1 MPFGK
6 PCLMIVSLMQNL
18 SQMTTQL
25 HKLNTIILS
34 VILSIPAFASPP
46 GGGGSGADLCSGVVP
61 VAVNEGDQL
70 TLTGDNSTATST
82 GDFDPASPFFPFNPE
97 VVWHA
102 FTTTEC
108 LNITIDYCGQTPVWV
123 PEDTWGFLFTT
134 CPANEII
141 QPTGFDPALCG
152 DGNSTYTHTDLAP
165 GTYYLP
171 VRKAGTAIGAYS
183 INLVAS
189 ACATGAAND
198 LCADVV
204 PSPLAIGATLTF
216 NGDNSAATATDDF
229 VPGSVLA
236 GAPVSWHAFTT
247 TSCSYIVVDYC
258 GTSPTWTNAL
268 GMLLSTCPGDEN
280 VGAPLS
286 AFNQGDC
293 SDGNFTY
300 YFNAVPPGTYYIP
313 VLCDQPNNSC
323 GPYTINVTA
332 NSCGG
337 TVNDYCAD
345 VTPMVMEAGSS
356 TTFTGNNTGA
366 TDLNDFT
373 GPPFAGTPVAW
384 HAVSLLSCTD
394 LTIAYCGTVPAW
406 GNTLGII
413 SASCP
418 STEQVQFSDADT
430 TSCGNSNWTYVF
442 EDLAAGTYYIPVM
455 NDPFNNSSG
464 PYEIEVTA
472 DLCSGIGVA
481 EHDRSLFMLFPNPAD
496 GTFTLVN
503 GSNSTIEQVD
513 VIDVA
518 GRIVHSI
525 NRNILSQASTQIT
538 LHEAA
543 AGIYT
548 VRMMLADGRQMEQRL
563 MVR

>member
-1 MPFGK
+1 
-6 PCLMIVSLMQNL
+6 
-18 SQMTTQL
+18 MTTHL
-25 HKLNTIILS
+25 PKLKAIFLS
-34 VILSIPAFASPP
+34 VILGSPAFSSPP
-46 GGGGSGADLCSGVVP
+46 GGGGTGVDLCSGVVP
-61 VAVNEGDQL
+61 IAITAGDQVV
-70 TLTGDNSTATST
+70 LTGDNSMATTT
-82 GDFDPASPFFPFNPE
+82 GDFDPASPFFPFSPE

-102 FTTTEC
+102 FTITEC
-108 LNITIDYCGQTPVWV
+108 TNITLDYCGQTPVWV
-123 PEDTWGFLFTT
+123 PEDTWGFLFTS
-134 CPANEII
+134 CPALDLV

-165 GTYYLP
+165 GTYYIP
-171 VRKAGTAIGAYS
+171 VRKAGTANGPYS

-198 LCADVV
+198 FCADVV

-216 NGDNSAATATDDF
+216 NGDNSAATATNDF
-229 VPGSVLA
+229 VSGSGLE

-247 TSCSYIVVDYC
+247 TSCSYIVVSYC
-258 GTSPTWTNAL
+258 GTSPTWSNAL
-268 GMLLSTCPGDEN
+268 GYLLSTCPADET

-286 AFNQGDC
+286 AFNNTDC

-300 YFNAVPPGTYYIP
+300 SFNAVPPGTYYIP

-345 VTPMVMEAGSS
+345 VTPVVMELGTSM
-356 TTFTGNNTGA
+356 TFTGDNTNA

-394 LTIAYCGTVPAW
+394 LTIDYCAQEPAW
-406 GNTLGII
+406 SNTLGII

-418 STEQVQFSDADT
+418 SSEQIQFSDADT
-430 TSCGNSNWTYVF
+430 VSCGNLNWTYVF
-442 EDLAAGTYYIPVM
+442 EDLPAGTYYIPVM

-464 PYEIEVTA
+464 PYEITVSA
-472 DLCSGIGVA
+472 VLCGPIGVNEMDA
-481 EHDRSLFMLFPNPAD
+481 PELSIYPNPAH
-496 GTFTLVN
+496 GSFTLFN
-503 GSNSTIEQVD
+503 GGGSPIVQVE

-518 GRIVHSI
+518 GRIIHNI
-525 NRNILSQASTQIT
+525 NTNIAVQASNEIE
-538 LHEAA
+538 LKEASS
-543 AGIYT
+543 GIYT
-548 VRMMLADGRQMEQRL
+548 VRILMADGDRLEKRL